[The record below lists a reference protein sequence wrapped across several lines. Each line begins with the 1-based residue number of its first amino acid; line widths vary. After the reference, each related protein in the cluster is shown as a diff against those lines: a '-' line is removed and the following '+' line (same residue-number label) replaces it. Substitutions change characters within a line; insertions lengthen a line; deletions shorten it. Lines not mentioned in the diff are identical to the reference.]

1 MAPLPDAKTFFN
13 NKGGRGQP
21 ESSDL
26 RELVD
31 KANKSG
37 KERTGVNGILLG
49 PALGKERR
57 FVNYV
62 SKLLNIFKS
71 KLVQQQAVHDKS
83 NENA

>member
-1 MAPLPDAKTFFN
+1 MAPLPEAKTFF
-13 NKGGRGQP
+13 KTEGGRGQP

-37 KERTGVNGILLG
+37 KDRTGVNGILLW

-62 SKLLNIFKS
+62 SKLLNMIKAT
-71 KLVQQQAVHDKS
+71 KVPD
-83 NENA
+83 

>member
-1 MAPLPDAKTFFN
+1 MAPLPDAKTFF
-13 NKGGRGQP
+13 KTEGGRGQP

-49 PALGKERR
+49 PAVGKERR

-62 SKLLNIFKS
+62 SKLLNMIKAT
-71 KLVQQQAVHDKS
+71 KMPD
-83 NENA
+83 